1 MELKKIKNLAEV
13 LETADAVIVGAG
25 AGLSTSAGFDK
36 QRLFYTQGDYGLWQC
51 GKPCHQKTYD
61 NEETVRKM
69 VKEQRRMRVPSELV
83 PHCPV
88 CGRPMTMNLRSDDTF
103 VEDEGWHQAAG
114 RYEEFLRRHEGMK
127 LLFLELGVGGNTP
140 GIIKYPFWRMT
151 YQNPEAVYACVNYGE
166 AFAPREIADRSICI
180 DGDIGGVLEQI
191 KRQNE
196 EERI

>member
-1 MELKKIKNLAEV
+1 
-13 LETADAVIVGAG
+13 
-25 AGLSTSAGFDK
+25 
-36 QRLFYTQGDYGLWQC
+36 
-51 GKPCHQKTYD
+51 
-61 NEETVRKM
+61 
-69 VKEQRRMRVPSELV
+69 
-83 PHCPV
+83 
-88 CGRPMTMNLRSDDTF
+88 
-103 VEDEGWHQAAG
+103 
-114 RYEEFLRRHEGMK
+114 MK

-180 DGDIGGVLEQI
+180 DEDIGGVLEQI

>member
-1 MELKKIKNLAEV
+1 
-13 LETADAVIVGAG
+13 
-25 AGLSTSAGFDK
+25 
-36 QRLFYTQGDYGLWQC
+36 
-51 GKPCHQKTYD
+51 
-61 NEETVRKM
+61 M

-140 GIIKYPFWRMT
+140 IFCSLRTRQKVRKNT
-151 YQNPEAVYACVNYGE
+151 VKQQ
-166 AFAPREIADRSICI
+166 IADGSHINSIR
-180 DGDIGGVLEQI
+180 
-191 KRQNE
+191 KY
-196 EERI
+196 EERRCA

>member
-36 QRLFYTQGDYGLWQC
+36 QRLFYTQGTYGLWQC

-69 VKEQRRMRVPSELV
+69 VKEQRRMLVPSELV

-88 CGRPMTMNLRSDDTF
+88 CGRPMTMNLRSDDIF

-140 GIIKYPFWRMT
+140 VFCSLRTRQKVRK
-151 YQNPEAVYACVNYGE
+151 NAVKQQ
-166 AFAPREIADRSICI
+166 IADGSHINSIR
-180 DGDIGGVLEQI
+180 
-191 KRQNE
+191 KY
-196 EERI
+196 EERRCA